1 MPDLV
6 PHIPDHETADD
17 AAMAFDQLGRR
28 ISLLQAA
35 IEGLAAERGNMPDYT
50 DTLGDMDARLS
61 GIDRQLTAIGDRPA
75 MKLSPTAM
83 TDELQRLA
91 VEARAED
98 RTSLSE
104 ARNALVRALGQVD
117 GIVLRARATQDQRR
131 RLIGAAGS
139 GFVAGILLWSVLP
152 GAIARS
158 LPESWGVPQWMAERT
173 LGCEGGGCVAPVA
186 DKPE

>member
-1 MPDLV
+1 
-6 PHIPDHETADD
+6 
-17 AAMAFDQLGRR
+17 MAFDQLGRR

-61 GIDRQLTAIGDRPA
+61 GIDRQLTAIGNRPA
-75 MKLSPTAM
+75 IKLSPAAM
-83 TDELQRLA
+83 TEELQRLA

-98 RTSLSE
+98 KASLSE
-104 ARNALVRALGQVD
+104 ARNGLVRALGQVD

-131 RLIGAAGS
+131 RLIGAAAGS
-139 GFVAGILLWSVLP
+139 FVAGILVWSVLP

-173 LGCEGGGCVAPVA
+173 LGCRDDACVEQVA

>member
-61 GIDRQLTAIGDRPA
+61 GIGQQLNAIGNRPA
-75 MKLSPTAM
+75 MKLSPAAM

-98 RTSLSE
+98 KKSLSE

-117 GIVLRARATQDQRR
+117 GIVLRARAMQDQRR
-131 RLIGAAGS
+131 RLVQAATG
-139 GFVAGILLWSVLP
+139 GLVAGILLWSVLP

-173 LGCEGGGCVAPVA
+173 LGCEDDGCVVA
-186 DKPE
+186 VAEDAK

>member
-6 PHIPDHETADD
+6 PHILDHETADD

-50 DTLGDMDARLS
+50 DTLSDMDARLS
-61 GIDRQLTAIGDRPA
+61 GIDRQLTAIGNRPA
-75 MKLSPTAM
+75 MKLSPAAM

-91 VEARAED
+91 VEARAEEKK
-98 RTSLSE
+98 SLSE

-117 GIVLRARATQDQRR
+117 GIVLRARATQDQHR
-131 RLIGAAGS
+131 RLVGAVAG

-173 LGCEGGGCVAPVA
+173 LGCEDDGCVEHFA
-186 DKPE
+186 DKAE

>member
-6 PHIPDHETADD
+6 PHIPDHEAADD

-61 GIDRQLTAIGDRPA
+61 GIDKQLTAVADRPA

-91 VEARAED
+91 VEARAND
-98 RTSLSE
+98 KASLSE
-104 ARNALVRALGQVD
+104 ARNGLVRALGQVD

-131 RLIGAAGS
+131 RLIGAAS
-139 GFVAGILLWSVLP
+139 ASFVAGILLWSVLP

-173 LGCEGGGCVAPVA
+173 LGCEDDECVEHFA
-186 DKPE
+186 DEAD

>member
-61 GIDRQLTAIGDRPA
+61 DIDKQMTAIGNRPA
-75 MKLSPTAM
+75 MKLGPAAM
-83 TDELQRLA
+83 TEELQRLA

-98 RTSLSE
+98 RKSLGE
-104 ARNALVRALGQVD
+104 ARSALVRALGQVD
-117 GIVLRARATQDQRR
+117 GIVLRAHATQDQRR
-131 RLIGAAGS
+131 RLVGAAAG
-139 GFVAGILLWSVLP
+139 GFAAGILLWSVLP

-173 LGCEGGGCVAPVA
+173 LGCEDEGCVEQVK
-186 DKPE
+186 DKAE

>member
-1 MPDLV
+1 
-6 PHIPDHETADD
+6 
-17 AAMAFDQLGRR
+17 MAFDQLGRR

-50 DTLGDMDARLS
+50 DTLGDMDSRLS
-61 GIDRQLTAIGDRPA
+61 NLNQQLTAIGNRPA
-75 MKLSPTAM
+75 MKLTPVAM
-83 TDELQRLA
+83 ADELQRLA
-91 VEARAED
+91 VEARGED
-98 RTSLSE
+98 KKLLSE
-104 ARNALVRALGQVD
+104 AHNGLVRALGQVD

-131 RLIGAAGS
+131 RLVGAAAG

-173 LGCEGGGCVAPVA
+173 LGCEEDGCVEKVLGEA
-186 DKPE
+186 E

>member
-1 MPDLV
+1 MPGLV

-50 DTLGDMDARLS
+50 DTLGDMAARL
-61 GIDRQLTAIGDRPA
+61 GDIEKQLTAIGNRPA
-75 MKLSPTAM
+75 MKLSPAAM

-91 VEARAED
+91 VDARAED
-98 RTSLSE
+98 KISLSE

-117 GIVLRARATQDQRR
+117 GIVLRARATQDQNR
-131 RLIGAAGS
+131 RLVGAAAG

-158 LPESWGVPQWMAERT
+158 LPESWGVPQWMAERM
-173 LGCEGGGCVAPVA
+173 LGCEEDGCVEHVA
-186 DKPE
+186 DDVE

>member
-6 PHIPDHETADD
+6 PHVPDHETADD

-61 GIDRQLTAIGDRPA
+61 GIDRQLTAIGNRPA
-75 MKLSPTAM
+75 VKLSPAAM
-83 TDELQRLA
+83 TEELQRLA

-98 RTSLSE
+98 KASLSE
-104 ARNALVRALGQVD
+104 ARNGLVRALGQVD

-131 RLIGAAGS
+131 RLIGAAAGS
-139 GFVAGILLWSVLP
+139 FVAGILVWSVLP

-173 LGCEGGGCVAPVA
+173 LGCEDDGCLEHVASKA
-186 DKPE
+186 K

>member
-6 PHIPDHETADD
+6 PHIPNHETADD
-17 AAMAFDQLGRR
+17 AALAFDQLGRR

-35 IEGLAAERGNMPDYT
+35 IEGLAAERGNLPDYT
-50 DTLGDMDARLS
+50 DTLGDMDARLT
-61 GIDRQLTAIGDRPA
+61 GIDKQLTAIGTRPA
-75 MKLSPTAM
+75 MNLSPAAM
-83 TDELQRLA
+83 TEELQRLA

-98 RTSLSE
+98 KASLSE

-117 GIVLRARATQDQRR
+117 GIVLRARATHDQHR
-131 RLIGAAGS
+131 RLVGAAAG

-173 LGCEGGGCVAPVA
+173 LGCEDDGCVLQIT
-186 DKPE
+186 DKSE

>member
-35 IEGLAAERGNMPDYT
+35 IEGLAAERGNIPDYT
-50 DTLGDMDARLS
+50 DTLGDMGARLS
-61 GIDRQLTAIGDRPA
+61 GIDKQLTAIGNRPA
-75 MKLSPTAM
+75 MKLSPAAM
-83 TDELQRLA
+83 TEELQRLA

-117 GIVLRARATQDQRR
+117 GIVLRSRATQDQRR
-131 RLIGAAGS
+131 RLVGAGAG
-139 GFVAGILLWSVLP
+139 GFIAGILLWSVLP

-158 LPESWGVPQWMAERT
+158 LPESWGVPKWMAERT
-173 LGCEGGGCVAPVA
+173 LGCENDGCVEKITRNA
-186 DKPE
+186 E

>member
-6 PHIPDHETADD
+6 PHVPDHEAADD

-35 IEGLAAERGNMPDYT
+35 IEGLAAERGSMPDYT

-61 GIDRQLTAIGDRPA
+61 GMVNQLTAIADRPA
-75 MKLSPTAM
+75 MKLSPAAM

-91 VEARAED
+91 IEARAED
-98 RTSLSE
+98 KKSLSE

-131 RLIGAAGS
+131 RLVGAAAG

-158 LPESWGVPQWMAERT
+158 LPESWGVPRWMAERT
-173 LGCEGGGCVAPVA
+173 LGCESDGCVEQIA
-186 DKPE
+186 DKAE